1 MSAADDTSAPSR
13 ILVVGAGL
21 AGARTVLELRR
32 QGHTGWIGLIGAED
46 VPPYDRPP
54 LSKHLFDRPA
64 PAWLADE
71 LAADALTAADD
82 VLLGVRATG
91 LRVDADGVRV
101 SVAAAGDR
109 PGALPDLPTEIAA
122 DAVVVATGS
131 TPMNPWPAARVLHT
145 AADAESLRH
154 AVADA
159 RRLVI
164 VGAGWIGAELATVA
178 AAALPDRL
186 EVTVLEALAGPL
198 PVLGAVGELTRDWWQ
213 RAGIDLRTGVR
224 VATVDD
230 GGVTLAD
237 GERIDADL
245 VLAAVG
251 ARPATDWLD
260 GALPR
265 DPDGAVRVDEWGAPL
280 VDPLD
285 GPVTH
290 STDSTDSTDST
301 GAPLPARSR
310 VRLVGDVARRR
321 SARHGWVS
329 GGHWD
334 AALRAPAAVVAGLLG
349 EAAAEDPAP
358 YVFST
363 QFGHELALYGHPG
376 HGDEVV
382 LRGDPDDASGW
393 AALWFAPDS
402 DRLTAVF
409 TVDRPRDVA
418 AARRLFAAEQL
429 PELDRVAAADPAV
442 QLRSALRA

>member
-1 MSAADDTSAPSR
+1 M
-13 ILVVGAGL
+13 
-21 AGARTVLELRR
+21 LELRR
-32 QGHTGWIGLIGAED
+32 QGHTGWIGVVGAED

-54 LSKHLFDRPA
+54 LSKHLLDRPS

-71 LAADALTAADD
+71 LDADALTAADA
-82 VLLGVRATG
+82 VWLGARATG

-101 SVAAAGDR
+101 SVAPSGDGQRPAGESEGGR
-109 PGALPDLPTEIAA
+109 SGRAVDLPSEIAA

-131 TPMNPWPAARVLHT
+131 VPMNPWPAARVLHT
-145 AADAESLRH
+145 AADAEALRH
-154 AVADA
+154 ALATA

-178 AAALPDRL
+178 AAAGV

-198 PVLGAVGELTRDWWQ
+198 PALGAVGELTRAWW
-213 RAGIDLRTGVR
+213 REAGIDLRTGVR
-224 VATVDD
+224 VSAVDATAVS
-230 GGVTLAD
+230 LAD
-237 GERIDADL
+237 GERIEADL

-265 DPDGAVRVDEWGAPL
+265 DPDGAVRVDERGAPIL
-280 VDPLD
+280 AEVPGARTDGTDLEARVDP
-285 GPVTH
+285 
-290 STDSTDSTDST
+290 
-301 GAPLPARSR
+301 ARDPRQVRTR
-310 VRLVGDVARRR
+310 VRVVGDVARRR

-334 AALRAPAAVVAGLLG
+334 AALRAPATVAAGLLG
-349 EAAAEDPAP
+349 ETAADDPAP

-376 HGDEVV
+376 RGDEVV
-382 LRGDPDDASGW
+382 LRGDPDDATGW
-393 AALWFAPDS
+393 TALWFAPDS
-402 DRLTAVF
+402 DLLTAVF

-418 AARRLFAAEQL
+418 AARRLFAAERL
-429 PELDRVAAADPAV
+429 PELDRAAAADPAR
-442 QLRSALRA
+442 QLRSALRS